1 MATSTPH
8 VASMSPA
15 AAMLASPSQPADA
28 YAEVVSE
35 VEKQF
40 TTMVIQARKNTRNR
54 AVAVHPELQPH
65 GFRVLMALAKEGP
78 QNQGLLAETTGSDKT
93 VMSRTVKHLECL
105 NLISRSADPRD
116 GRAQLV
122 SLTEDAR
129 TRLQASLA
137 QSRRTLHDKLCQW
150 DLDEVERF
158 AGLLT
163 KLNESGF

>member
-8 VASMSPA
+8 VASMSPT
-15 AAMLASPSQPADA
+15 AAMLASPSQSADA
-28 YAEVVSE
+28 YSQVVSE

-78 QNQGLLAETTGSDKT
+78 QNQGLLAEQTGSDKT
-93 VMSRTVKHLECL
+93 VTSRTIKHLESL
-105 NLISRSADPRD
+105 DLVSRSVDPRD
-116 GRAQLV
+116 GRVHVV

-129 TRLQASLA
+129 ARLDRNLA
-137 QSRRTLHDKLCQW
+137 TSRRTLHDRLSQW
-150 DLDEVERF
+150 DLEEVERF
-158 AGLLT
+158 AELLA
-163 KLNESGF
+163 KLNESAF